1 MISDPSS
8 RNIPRNNWEHGL
20 WNLYTKVYSSI
31 IHRSQKV
38 GTTQMSNS
46 RWTDKQNVL
55 CSQIHIQ
62 RIIFCL
68 IFLIIKKRTLN
79 ILQHGW
85 TLKTGVKC
93 FTHFNSW
100 GFPGSSTGKEYACNA
115 GNLGSIPG
123 LGRSPGEGNG
133 YPLQYSCLENSMDR
147 GAWQAT
153 SPWGHKESDTTATFT
168 FILLMPDTEG
178 QILHYSIYMIYLK
191 IGKSWEQVE

>member
-31 IHRSQKV
+31 IHRSPKV
-38 GTTQMSNS
+38 GTTQMSIS

-133 YPLQYSCLENSMDR
+133 NSLQYSCLENSRDR
-147 GAWQAT
+147 GAWRAAKGRAWLSNKHFHVHISFPLSFLQLFLRVEI
-153 SPWGHKESDTTATFT
+153 W
-168 FILLMPDTEG
+168 ILV
-178 QILHYSIYMIYLK
+178 LK
-191 IGKSWEQVE
+191 LSLL